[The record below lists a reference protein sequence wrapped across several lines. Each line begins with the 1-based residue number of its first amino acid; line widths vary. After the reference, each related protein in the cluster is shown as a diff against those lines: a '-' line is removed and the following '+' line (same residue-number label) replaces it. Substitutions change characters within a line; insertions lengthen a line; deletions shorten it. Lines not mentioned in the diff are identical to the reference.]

1 MQRPTPHRTAMTAGV
16 VGAAMA
22 LTLAGAGTSHAASS
36 GGEQE
41 GYRLGE
47 GHMGISA
54 EKETA
59 GKEPRKVG
67 PQDTSG
73 VQGIDVS
80 HHQGSINWGSVKSSG
95 IEFAWIKATEGT
107 DYKDPQFNANYLGA
121 HNAGVIRGAY
131 HFARPASSSGAA
143 QAEFFA
149 TNGGAWSAD
158 NLTLPGV
165 LDIENGSSSQCH
177 GLSQA
182 AMRTWISDF
191 YNTYKART
199 SRDVVIYTTANW
211 WNNCTGGWTGMSTKS
226 PLWVAHWTTGSPT
239 IPSGFPAW
247 TVWQYTD
254 KGNIG
259 GINPVDR
266 DKFNGSRD
274 RLLALANN
282 TTLANPRVDVP

>member
-1 MQRPTPHRTAMTAGV
+1 MHFSRSRSTPLGRAAATL
-16 VGAAMA
+16 GAFTVT
-22 LTLAGAGTSHAASS
+22 LGLLAGSTAQAAQSQGGQIPLGTGYLGVTMHNTQTAPGSVSPMAA
-36 GGEQE
+36 
-41 GYRLGE
+41 
-47 GHMGISA
+47 
-54 EKETA
+54 T
-59 GKEPRKVG
+59 
-67 PQDTSG
+67 DG

-80 HHQGSINWGSVKSSG
+80 HYQGTINWTSVRNAGKQ
-95 IEFAWIKATEGT
+95 FAWIKATEGT
-107 DYKDPQFNANYLGA
+107 TYKDPQFNANYLNA
-121 HNAGVIRGAY
+121 HNNGVIRGAY

-143 QAEFFA
+143 QADFFA
-149 TNGGAWSAD
+149 GNGGAWSAD

-211 WNNCTGGWTGMSTKS
+211 WNTCTGGWTGMSTKS

-266 DKFNGSRD
+266 NKFNGSRD